1 MKKVNEVL
9 ARFWIWVLG
18 CFYGTSIRTRERFG
32 AVIAWILW
40 WAIPKRRH
48 VALTNLRLCFPDWT
62 EEKRVRIAKQN
73 CRNMGRAALDHAAL
87 WKGTKEELQA
97 MVKFE
102 GLDLVL
108 DTDNRPLIV
117 VSPHFLGLDAAG
129 ITFNTYV
136 RGVSLYQTQSN
147 KAWDKA
153 ELDGRLRFCNPILIA
168 KTGHFDLRPVIRA
181 MRDGLPFYY
190 LPDMDHG
197 RQNSIFVPFFGV
209 PAATLPMVSRLARLT
224 KAHVAMCITEMT
236 KEGYCVHIYRLEGF
250 PTGDYEAD
258 TARINHELEQW
269 ILKFP
274 DQYLWTHRRFKTRP
288 EGEPSIY

>member
-1 MKKVNEVL
+1 MKKVNEVM

-73 CRNMGRAALDHAAL
+73 YRNMGRAALDHAVL

-102 GLDLVL
+102 GLDLVT

-181 MRDGLPFYY
+181 MRDGQRRSAAFCEKAAQTISELK
-190 LPDMDHG
+190 
-197 RQNSIFVPFFGV
+197 SAGV
-209 PAATLPMVSRLARLT
+209 TPEMLAEYAKT
-224 KAHVAMCITEMT
+224 PGAC
-236 KEGYCVHIYRLEGF
+236 
-250 PTGDYEAD
+250 GD
-258 TARINHELEQW
+258 IQL
-269 ILKFP
+269 
-274 DQYLWTHRRFKTRP
+274 
-288 EGEPSIY
+288 

>member
-1 MKKVNEVL
+1 MKKVNEVM
-9 ARFWIWVLG
+9 ARFWDLG
-18 CFYGTSIRTRERFG
+18 PGLLLRHIDPDRERFG

-73 CRNMGRAALDHAAL
+73 YRNMGRAALDHAVL

-102 GLDLVL
+102 GLDLVT

-147 KAWDKA
+147 KPGTRRS
-153 ELDGRLRFCNPILIA
+153 L
-168 KTGHFDLRPVIRA
+168 
-181 MRDGLPFYY
+181 
-190 LPDMDHG
+190 
-197 RQNSIFVPFFGV
+197 
-209 PAATLPMVSRLARLT
+209 
-224 KAHVAMCITEMT
+224 
-236 KEGYCVHIYRLEGF
+236 
-250 PTGDYEAD
+250 TGDCAS
-258 TARINHELEQW
+258 AI
-269 ILKFP
+269 
-274 DQYLWTHRRFKTRP
+274 RF
-288 EGEPSIY
+288 

>member
-1 MKKVNEVL
+1 MKKVNEVM

-73 CRNMGRAALDHAAL
+73 YRNMGRAALDHAVL

-102 GLDLVL
+102 GLDLVT

-129 ITFNTYV
+129 TT
-136 RGVSLYQTQSN
+136 
-147 KAWDKA
+147 
-153 ELDGRLRFCNPILIA
+153 
-168 KTGHFDLRPVIRA
+168 
-181 MRDGLPFYY
+181 
-190 LPDMDHG
+190 
-197 RQNSIFVPFFGV
+197 
-209 PAATLPMVSRLARLT
+209 AAT
-224 KAHVAMCITEMT
+224 
-236 KEGYCVHIYRLEGF
+236 
-250 PTGDYEAD
+250 
-258 TARINHELEQW
+258 
-269 ILKFP
+269 
-274 DQYLWTHRRFKTRP
+274 RRSSSCT
-288 EGEPSIY
+288 PS

>member
-1 MKKVNEVL
+1 M
-9 ARFWIWVLG
+9 
-18 CFYGTSIRTRERFG
+18 T
-32 AVIAWILW
+32 
-40 WAIPKRRH
+40 
-48 VALTNLRLCFPDWT
+48 
-62 EEKRVRIAKQN
+62 
-73 CRNMGRAALDHAAL
+73 
-87 WKGTKEELQA
+87 
-97 MVKFE
+97 
-102 GLDLVL
+102 